1 MPRIVRSA
9 YYVGMKNFNRR
20 DLCIG
25 LSAFAALGSLM
36 AEAQAGAAAG
46 PDGKL
51 SKSIVFNYDQLPVKN
66 NANGGTG
73 RQVLSGTLPT
83 GEFVEVH
90 ETTLPAGKMPHP
102 PHKHSHSEFLL
113 IREGNLEFINDG
125 KPEPVGPGGVVF
137 TASNVMHGLKNVGT
151 TTASYFVVAV
161 GVQTKES

>member
-1 MPRIVRSA
+1 
-9 YYVGMKNFNRR
+9 MKNLNRR
-20 DLCIG
+20 ELCVS
-25 LSAFAALGSLM
+25 LSAFAALSSVM

-51 SKSIVFNYDQLPVKN
+51 SKSVVFNYDQLPVKN

-125 KPEPVGPGGVVF
+125 KPEPVGPGRRRLYRVQRDARPQERRNDDGQLLRRRGRS
-137 TASNVMHGLKNVGT
+137 ANQGKL
-151 TTASYFVVAV
+151 VAGNNLRV
-161 GVQTKES
+161 I

>member
-1 MPRIVRSA
+1 
-9 YYVGMKNFNRR
+9 
-20 DLCIG
+20 
-25 LSAFAALGSLM
+25 M

-51 SKSIVFNYDQLPVKN
+51 SKSVVFNYDQLPVKN

-113 IREGNLEFINDG
+113 IREGNLEFPQRDG
-125 KPEPVGPGGVVF
+125 KPGLPVRPRRRSLHF
-137 TASNVMHGLKNVGT
+137 ASNVMHGLKNVGT